1 MAYLLILP
9 VAYYGTSHLANKL
22 FNMTSEYVLE
32 KESLQDDSEA
42 LMTAVM
48 TILEKYKDMDESHA
62 AFRSKELVEEG
73 VDSLRYMSKTTKEHW
88 FQRNYHEENK
98 RLKSLQD
105 ELERRLRLFLLVV
118 KSTLD

>member
-62 AFRSKELVEEG
+62 AFQIGRAHV
-73 VDSLRYMSKTTKEHW
+73 
-88 FQRNYHEENK
+88 
-98 RLKSLQD
+98 
-105 ELERRLRLFLLVV
+105 
-118 KSTLD
+118 